1 MRNATVERKTNET
14 DIRLFLELD
23 GTGKY
28 EGKSGS
34 GFFDHMLAQ
43 LSKHSGMDIELAM
56 TGDVEVDFHHSA
68 EDIGI
73 VLGCALDE
81 ALGNRRGI
89 ARFADCHIPMD
100 ECLTRAAVDLS
111 GRGYFV
117 WNAPAMAETVGGLD
131 TEIFP
136 EFFRAFA
143 VNAKMALHLSV
154 LYGANTHHMIESAFK
169 ATARAILAA
178 KTVTG
183 DRLPSTKGV
192 L

>member
-1 MRNATVERKTNET
+1 MRSAAVERKTNET
-14 DIRLFLELD
+14 DIRLSVVLD

-43 LSKHSGMDIELAM
+43 LAKHGGMDIALAV

-73 VLGCALDE
+73 VLGCALDQ
-81 ALGNRRGI
+81 ALGDRRGTS
-89 ARFADCHIPMD
+89 RFADCHIPMD

-117 WNAPAMAETVGGLD
+117 WSAPAMANTVGGLD

-143 VNAKMALHLSV
+143 SNAKMALHLSV
-154 LYGANTHHMIESAFK
+154 LYGTNTHHMIESAFK

-178 KTVTG
+178 KAVTG
-183 DRLPSTKGV
+183 DSLPSTKGV

>member
-1 MRNATVERKTNET
+1 MRSATVERKTAET
-14 DIRLFLELD
+14 DIRLTLALD
-23 GTGKY
+23 GAGKY

-34 GFFDHMLAQ
+34 GFFDHMLSQ
-43 LSKHSGMDIELAM
+43 LAKHGGMDITLAM
-56 TGDVEVDFHHSA
+56 AGDTEVDFHHSA
-68 EDIGI
+68 EDVGI

-81 ALGNRRGI
+81 ALGDRRGV

-117 WNAPAMAETVGGLD
+117 WSAPAMAPAVGGLD

-169 ATARAILAA
+169 AAARAILAA
-178 KTVTG
+178 KAVIG
-183 DRLPSTKGV
+183 DGLPSTKGV

>member
-1 MRNATVERKTNET
+1 MRSAAVERKTNET
-14 DIRLFLELD
+14 DIRLKLELD

-43 LSKHSGMDIELAM
+43 LAKHGGMDIALAM

-73 VLGCALDE
+73 VLGCALDQ
-81 ALGNRRGI
+81 ALGDRRGTS
-89 ARFADCHIPMD
+89 RFADCHIPMD

-117 WNAPAMAETVGGLD
+117 WSAPVTASTVGGLD

-143 VNAKMALHLSV
+143 QNAKMALHLSV
-154 LYGANTHHMIESAFK
+154 LYGTNTHHIIESAFK
-169 ATARAILAA
+169 ATARAVLAA
-178 KTVTG
+178 KAVSG
-183 DRLPSTKGV
+183 DSLPSTKGV